1 MKIGINVM
9 SSIKEMREDFEGIA
23 SKLKSWGC
31 DYFEVMSDWGARQET
46 VDYYAQFTG
55 ESHWDREN
63 TLKRLGYLRSI
74 GMDIKGMFV
83 FDELLEEQAKD
94 LGIYCRDNCIGYV
107 VLSFLGYGTVEEIY
121 EKIGLIKTVSAVLKD
136 YGVRLY
142 LHNHEHDMNRVTDR
156 DGREKAMI
164 DVFLEHLSPEELMLE
179 VDTGWLIYA
188 GIDPAVYVAEHEDRI
203 AILHLKDI
211 VPDFKTRDRD
221 KIFVACGKGVTDF
234 KALFNALSPKKRD
247 EILYVIDQD
256 NSQGSILD
264 DLRDGIVYLKAL

>member
-9 SSIKEMREDFEGIA
+9 SSIKEMRDDFEGTA
-23 SKLKSWGC
+23 LKLKSWGC
-31 DYFEVMSDWGARQET
+31 DYFEAMSDWGARQET
-46 VDYYAQFTG
+46 VDHYARFTG
-55 ESHWDREN
+55 KSYWDREN
-63 TLKRLGYLRSI
+63 TLKRLEYLRFI

-94 LGIYCRDNCIGYV
+94 LGIYCRDNRIGYV
-107 VLSFLGYGTVEEIY
+107 VLSFLDYGTVDEIY
-121 EKIGLIKTVSAVLKD
+121 EKIGLIQKVYAILKV

-142 LHNHEHDMNRVTDR
+142 LHNHEHDMNMVTDR
-156 DGREKAMI
+156 DGRKKAMI

-188 GIDPAVYVAEHEDRI
+188 GVDPVSYVAKHEDRI

-221 KIFVACGKGVTDF
+221 KIFVACGRGVADF
-234 KALFNALSPKKRD
+234 KGIFDAISPEKRN

-264 DLRDGIVYLKAL
+264 DLRDGIAYLKAL